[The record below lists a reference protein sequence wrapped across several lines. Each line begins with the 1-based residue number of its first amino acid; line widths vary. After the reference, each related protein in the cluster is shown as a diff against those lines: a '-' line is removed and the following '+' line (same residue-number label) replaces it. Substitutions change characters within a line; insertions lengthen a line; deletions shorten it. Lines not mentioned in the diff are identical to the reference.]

1 VSEQASTFRH
11 PEEGL
16 HCSLAEEAGSGA
28 ILRRMNLSPAAKWLL
43 FASAVLVGC
52 GAIEPPP
59 QEYPYVTVTFDVT
72 VPADTSADAV
82 ITVVGSSLALGSET
96 APGFKLR
103 RQADGHY
110 TGLVRMPQDSDVSY
124 DIWQG
129 DVWIP
134 EVSAGGT
141 PLTARRTLRAEGDMT
156 VAISVARWGSPS
168 KGPAPGKGLMGI
180 IRYHRGVSSAFL
192 SRSRDVI
199 VYLPPDYFDS
209 PERRYPVLYMHDG
222 QNLMDASTANSGEW
236 RVDETAE
243 QLIQGGTVEPLIIV
257 GVSNTPDRIAE
268 YTPVSDARYGGGNAD
283 NYGRFL
289 VEELKPMID
298 ARYRTRPGPEDTG
311 LAGSSLGGLVSLY
324 LGLKYPD
331 TFTRLGVISPSV
343 WWANEDIVT
352 RVKALDTRPPLRLW
366 VDMGSNEDKTA
377 IAEAQRLRDA
387 LVAEGWGSADLK
399 YVEVEGAGH
408 NEGAWSARF
417 GDVLRFLF
425 PPR

>member
-1 VSEQASTFRH
+1 
-11 PEEGL
+11 
-16 HCSLAEEAGSGA
+16 
-28 ILRRMNLSPAAKWLL
+28 MNLSTAAKWLL
-43 FASAVLVGC
+43 LVSAVLAGC

-59 QEYPYVTVTFDVT
+59 QEHPHVTVTFDVT
-72 VPADTSADAV
+72 VPADTPANAV

-103 RQADGHY
+103 RQTDGHY
-110 TGLVRMPQDSDVSY
+110 TGLVRMPRDSDVSY

-134 EVSAGGT
+134 EVSAEGT
-141 PLTARRTLRAEGDMT
+141 ALAARRTLRAEGDMT
-156 VAISVARWGSPS
+156 VAITVARWGSPS

-209 PERRYPVLYMHDG
+209 PDRRYPVLYMHDG

-243 QLIQGGTVEPLIIV
+243 QLIQAGTVEPVIIV
-257 GVSNTPDRIAE
+257 GVSNTSERIAE
-268 YTPVSDARYGGGNAD
+268 YTPEADARYGGGNAD

-298 ARYRTRPGPEDTG
+298 ARYRTRPGAEDTG

-324 LGLKYPD
+324 LGLKYPG

-343 WWANEDIVT
+343 WWDNKYIVT
-352 RVKALDTRPPLRLW
+352 QVRNLNTRPPLRLW
-366 VDMGSNEDKTA
+366 VDMGTNEDKTA
-377 IAEAQRLRDA
+377 IAEARELRDA
-387 LVAEGWGSADLK
+387 LVSEGWGPADLK

>member
-1 VSEQASTFRH
+1 MT
-11 PEEGL
+11 
-16 HCSLAEEAGSGA
+16 
-28 ILRRMNLSPAAKWLL
+28 LSPAAKWLL
-43 FASAVLVGC
+43 FASAVLAGC
-52 GAIEPPP
+52 GALEPPP
-59 QEYPYVTVTFDVT
+59 QEYPHVTVTFDVT
-72 VPADTSADAV
+72 VPADTPADAV

-103 RQADGHY
+103 RPAADGHY
-110 TGLVRMPQDSDVSY
+110 TGLVRMPRDSDVSY

-134 EVSAGGT
+134 EVSSEGT
-141 PLTARRTLRAEGDMT
+141 PLMARRTLRAEGDMT
-156 VAISVARWGSPS
+156 VPITVARWGSPS

-192 SRSRDVI
+192 SLRRDVI

-236 RVDETAE
+236 LVDETAE
-243 QLIQGGTVEPLIIV
+243 QLIQAGRVEPLIIV
-257 GVSNTPDRIAE
+257 GVSNTSDRIAE
-268 YTPVSDARYGGGNAD
+268 YTYLPNPPHGGGKAD
-283 NYGRFL
+283 YYGRFL

-298 ARYRTRPGPEDTG
+298 ARYRTRPGAEDTG

-324 LGLKYPD
+324 LGLKYPG

-343 WWANEDIVT
+343 WWAEKNILTQVQDLKT
-352 RVKALDTRPPLRLW
+352 KPPLRLW
-366 VDMGSNEDKTA
+366 VDMGTNEGKAA
-377 IAEAQRLRDA
+377 IDDARLLNKA
-387 LVAEGWGSADLK
+387 LEDEGWGPADLK

-417 GDVLRFLF
+417 GDVLRFLC